1 MSKHIK
7 LSQMVIMFGL
17 EVLRIRL
24 VLVLVHLA
32 PYSEIKRP
40 MMNITASIVTD
51 KNGTFT
57 GVKVGDQTISIEQWN
72 ENNSGPMSVDEFK
85 KQYKDLYNT
94 LFGN

>member
-1 MSKHIK
+1 
-7 LSQMVIMFGL
+7 
-17 EVLRIRL
+17 
-24 VLVLVHLA
+24 
-32 PYSEIKRP
+32 